1 MQIQVVS
8 DLHLEFSDTEKK
20 FDNPNG
26 ADLLIL
32 SGDIIVAKKGD
43 PYGFFARI
51 ADHYQDIV
59 YVAGNHE
66 YYGGTWDK
74 TLDLVRA
81 VVAPYSNIHFLEN
94 QTADIH
100 GVKFVGTTLWTDMN
114 KQDPVIRYYI
124 QHGMNDY
131 RQIFNVA
138 ADRRLSPLDT
148 IQRHLESVSYIRD
161 TVDADPAARYV
172 VVSHHS
178 PTMLSVHPQYKDSD
192 ITAAFASDLSE
203 FILDRPQIKLWTC
216 GHTHHA
222 HWYYMGETLVVC
234 NPRGYETHQDSEN
247 PTWNPNLV
255 LDLDDLP
262 DKSTVEQELFKENF

>member
-1 MQIQVVS
+1 MKIQVVS

-20 FDNPNG
+20 FDNPNA
-26 ADLLIL
+26 ADLLVL

-43 PYGFFARI
+43 PHGFFARI

-94 QTADIH
+94 QTADIR

-131 RQIFNVA
+131 RQIFNVS

-161 TVDADPAARYV
+161 TVDADPTARYV
-172 VVSHHS
+172 VVGHHS
-178 PTMLSVHPQYKDSD
+178 PTMLSVHPQYKDDD

-234 NPRGYETHQDSEN
+234 NPRGYETNQGSEN